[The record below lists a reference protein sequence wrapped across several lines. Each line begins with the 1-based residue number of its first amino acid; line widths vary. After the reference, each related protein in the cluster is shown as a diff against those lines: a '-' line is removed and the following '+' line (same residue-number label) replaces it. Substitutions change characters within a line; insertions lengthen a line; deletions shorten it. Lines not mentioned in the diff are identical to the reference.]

1 MLVNWPFLILWGSFG
16 FAVTYAA
23 IPLCKKL
30 AEEYNVVARP
40 GGRRIHSSPTPLLG
54 GVAIFLPVA
63 LLICLYFVL
72 ILLDKLV
79 VSPEYELQMVTLFLG
94 AGCVLILG
102 TVDDKYSIGWKK
114 KILGQLL
121 AVAILVVG
129 GHGLNI
135 ANIPFVGPVKFGWF
149 GIPLFALVIIVITNA
164 VNLLDGLDGLAGG
177 VSFFA
182 AMTSGII
189 GFAKGD
195 WFLATVGIT
204 VSGSLLGFL
213 RYNFPPASIYMGDGG
228 SLTLGFLLGT
238 LATSCAAI
246 APGQRSGTMGMVVIP
261 FLPLGLA
268 LLDVFLAV
276 LRRWISGRHIFMA
289 DSDHLHHRLIEK
301 FRLPRRVVLI
311 YYVFTALLSGM
322 TLWIVLGHRSA
333 YNLHFL
339 SLVGLVVIAVIV
351 LLRLYRIENLSNTLE
366 NRPHFQFLSSYQTF
380 MSRRVRRAVSL
391 DELVSL
397 LESGVR
403 DLGFGRVEVFQNGYS
418 IKKWDNPQQVH
429 PDAPQ
434 SREEKSWDQWGVTV
448 VWSIPTH
455 KSKTYQK
462 FLELSWYRFLNEFE
476 TRLSLLCPPELAVF
490 DANGNGTKSAL
501 RWRSLP
507 D

>member
-1 MLVNWPFLILWGSFG
+1 MP
-16 FAVTYAA
+16 A

-30 AEEYNVVARP
+30 AVKYNVIAHP
-40 GGRRIHSSPTPLLG
+40 GGRRIHSNPIPLLG

-79 VSPEYELQMVTLFLG
+79 VSQEYGLQMMSLLLG
-94 AGCVLILG
+94 AGCIIILG
-102 TVDDKYSIGWKK
+102 MVDDKYSIGWKK

-121 AVAILVVG
+121 AVAILVAG
-129 GHGLNI
+129 GHGLNV
-135 ANIPFVGPVKFGWF
+135 ASIPFVGPVKFGWF
-149 GIPLFALVIIVITNA
+149 EIPLFALVILVITNA

-177 VSFFA
+177 VCFFA

-195 WFLATVGIT
+195 WFIATVGIT
-204 VSGSLLGFL
+204 ISGSLLGFL
-213 RYNFPPASIYMGDGG
+213 CFNFPPASIYMGDCG

-276 LRRWISGRHIFMA
+276 LRRWISGRHIFVA
-289 DSDHLHHRLIEK
+289 DTDHLHHRLMEK
-301 FRLPRRVVLI
+301 FRLPARVVLI

-322 TLWIVLGHRSA
+322 TLWIVLGHGSA
-333 YNLHFL
+333 FNVHFL
-339 SLVGLVVIAVIV
+339 LFLGLAVAVVIV
-351 LLRLYRIENLSNTLE
+351 LLRLYRIENLSQILE

-380 MSRRVRRAVSL
+380 MGRRIRRAGSF
-391 DELVSL
+391 DELVCL

-403 DLGFGRVEVFQNGYS
+403 DLGFNRVEVFQNGYS
-418 IKKWDNPQQVH
+418 IRKWDNSQKVH
-429 PDAPQ
+429 TDAPQ
-434 SREEKSWDQWGVTV
+434 SNGEKRLDKTVLRV
-448 VWSIPTH
+448 VWAVPTH
-455 KSKTYQK
+455 TSKTYQK

-476 TRLSLLCPPELAVF
+476 SRVQVLCPPELAAP
-490 DANGNGTKSAL
+490 DTDSLGMNSAL